1 MTLHP
6 ALRLLLKSLAFL
18 VKAALVLACVSIWLA
33 FVVLGIVLRKS
44 RTQQHD
50 RGVYHELRSMEVA
63 FPPFIYGPMPPE

>member
-33 FVVLGIVLRKS
+33 FVVLGIVLRAG
-44 RTQQHD
+44 RTE
-50 RGVYHELRSMEVA
+50 RHEYVVHHEVRR
-63 FPPFIYGPMPPE
+63 M